1 MNKLIKWQKNRL
13 KAPKNLTSPA
23 SHRTEWQRF
32 LSCHLFAH
40 FKKIVGFIGYVVRA
54 PLGVAL
60 SLKLRIPTVRA
71 PRKLILT
78 RVNGYSYPFNY
89 SRTGFL
95 RYKRW
100 TIFPLSGNKRECETW
115 WECGYVVRAPLWVAL
130 SLKLRIPTVR
140 APGKVHSNRLLK

>member
-1 MNKLIKWQKNRL
+1 MNKLIKWQKTGQ
-13 KAPKNLTSPA
+13 KAPKNRTSPA

-95 RYKRW
+95 RYKR
-100 TIFPLSGNKRECETW
+100 
-115 WECGYVVRAPLWVAL
+115 
-130 SLKLRIPTVR
+130 
-140 APGKVHSNRLLK
+140 